1 MTTAIDLVIFGAQ
14 GDLSARKL
22 FPALWHLDF
31 CDLLEA
37 DVRILALSRD
47 EQSSEE
53 FLQYQK
59 QELQKYVDH
68 SAGARRYGS
77 ALLNAANT

>member
-31 CDLLEA
+31 AIC
-37 DVRILALSRD
+37 
-47 EQSSEE
+47 
-53 FLQYQK
+53 
-59 QELQKYVDH
+59 
-68 SAGARRYGS
+68 
-77 ALLNAANT
+77 